1 MRDLDSLYDVARRQ
15 GGAVARVQA
24 VRLGF
29 SSRSLATAVQ
39 HGSLVVRHPD
49 VFVLAGATSPGTED
63 WAAYLAGGPGA
74 VLSAWSAAR
83 RQGMDWGRELSGEPC
98 ITLPTQR
105 HLHLEGVRVLRWRLP
120 PEQVY
125 RCRGVSLTLSARTVV
140 DCLRLGPRHQV
151 EWMLDTA
158 LVRRWI
164 TVQEFAAQV
173 RTLTGQ
179 RGAPMLR
186 DLLTGVASGARSRA
200 ERVAQQLILSTGVRG
215 WEWNLEVP
223 LPSGGVAVL
232 DAALPHLR
240 IAVEIDGRAYH
251 VDPDRFQRDRTRQ
264 NALVAAGWTVLRF
277 TWWDLTERPD
287 YVVQAILSA
296 VARAS

>member
-1 MRDLDSLYDVARRQ
+1 
-15 GGAVARVQA
+15 
-24 VRLGF
+24 
-29 SSRSLATAVQ
+29 
-39 HGSLVVRHPD
+39 
-49 VFVLAGATSPGTED
+49 
-63 WAAYLAGGPGA
+63 
-74 VLSAWSAAR
+74 
-83 RQGMDWGRELSGEPC
+83 
-98 ITLPTQR
+98 
-105 HLHLEGVRVLRWRLP
+105 
-120 PEQVY
+120 
-125 RCRGVSLTLSARTVV
+125 
-140 DCLRLGPRHQV
+140 
-151 EWMLDTA
+151 MLDTA